1 MQIRRIA
8 RSSLRRIAPLSL
20 VVAAFSVASGAGAAG
35 LFEGDS
41 LGMSSMN
48 PLARVIPSPQVRWQS
63 SMAAFA
69 ASDRERAP
77 ATDGVLF
84 VGSST
89 IRMWS
94 HLADDFR
101 TLPVINRGFGGST
114 MADCQYFARQLVLQ
128 YKPRQVLV
136 YAGDNDLAE
145 GRSPQQVVESF
156 KGFVEIV
163 RREMPNV
170 PISYISIKPSPSR
183 AALLPKIRETNAL
196 MSAYVRTLSN
206 AGFIDIFTAMLD
218 SNGAPRME
226 LFGPDRLH
234 MNDSGYALWTA
245 IVGTHVLPPGGEA
258 GIPPVSAQAAASAVV
273 PVTTVPVASAA
284 AAAAPVSVRPPLNAM
299 KAVYRP

>member
-1 MQIRRIA
+1 MQIRRFA
-8 RSSLRRIAPLSL
+8 RSSFRRIAPLSL
-20 VVAAFSVASGAGAAG
+20 AVAGLSVAMGVGAAG

-48 PLARVIPSPQVRWQS
+48 PMARVIPSPQVRWQS

-77 ATDGVLF
+77 LNDSVLF

-101 TLPVINRGFGGST
+101 TLPVMNRGFGGST

-145 GRSPQQVVESF
+145 GRSPQQVLESF
-156 KGFVEIV
+156 KGFVETV
-163 RREMPNV
+163 RAEMPNV
-170 PISYISIKPSPSR
+170 RISYISIKPSPSR
-183 AALLPKIRETNAL
+183 ASLMPKIREANVL
-196 MSAYVRTLSN
+196 LSAYVRSLPN
-206 AGFIDIFTAMLD
+206 AAYIDVFTAMLD
-218 SNGAPRME
+218 ANGAPRTE

-245 IVGTHVLPPGGEA
+245 IVGAHVLPSPGEA
-258 GIPPVSAQAAASAVV
+258 GVPLQAVQVPTATGM
-273 PVTTVPVASAA
+273 PVTTVPVTSAA
-284 AAAAPVSVRPPLNAM
+284 AAAVPVTVRPPLNVM
-299 KAVYRP
+299 RAVYRP